1 MELQYLQ
8 PVILSI
14 AYKRLDLEKIKA
26 VISTCEIIE
35 VEPFISTHNASLDIR
50 LEECF
55 REICELME
63 GIRVKMT

>member
-35 VEPFISTHNASLDIR
+35 VESFISTHNTSLDIR